1 MKYNYISVTIYYYYG
16 SICNYSIDFVNK
28 KFGVC

>member
-16 SICNYSIDFVNK
+16 LICNYSADFVNK
-28 KFGVC
+28 IFGVC